1 MQPSYSSITDQ
12 SESYGYSGYA
22 RGWILL
28 LLVSALVVCVLGS
41 LLVPAGL
48 GYIAGQRELQVQSH
62 EAAIQHFNRGL
73 SLLADNYPESAMAE
87 FEIALKYDSGFE
99 PAQQKLAG
107 LQPKIVNGTPQSNAE
122 DQVAMTLF
130 TEARNFVLQRE
141 WSDAITRLEQL
152 RTLKAD
158 YRASDV
164 KSLLYQA
171 YVEGG
176 RDAVRAGQIELA
188 RERFDG
194 ALLVNTGDPEVTK
207 QRDLA
212 VLYLEGKQAMGFN
225 WQTAIQKFTAL
236 DSREPNF
243 YDAKKQL
250 FEAHWQYADIAL
262 KQNSPCLAARE
273 YDSALILQQDASVS
287 QKRTQAMNLCKQAII
302 SPPTATPVITGTVT
316 ITTPTIL
323 PTSTATTPISGVE
336 NYAYKLTTATDKSCN
351 NGAGDISGTI
361 RDAQGKPMVNVLVGY
376 YIEANALTIAR
387 SNVNGQYLF
396 LLGKEPASINVAMMT
411 ADAKTTIP
419 LVAFVSYP
427 GASSS
432 GCHLILDWQ
441 KVQ

>member
-1 MQPSYSSITDQ
+1 MQQSYLSVNDQ
-12 SESYGYSGYA
+12 SESYEYSGHS

-28 LLVSALVVCVLGS
+28 FLVIALVVCVLGS

-48 GYIAGQRELQVQSH
+48 GYIAGQQELQVQSH

-107 LQPKIVNGTPQSNAE
+107 LQPKIVNGTPQSNSE

-130 TEARNFVLQRE
+130 NEARNFVLQRE

-194 ALLVNTGDPEVTK
+194 ALLVSNGDPEVTK

-273 YDSALILQQDASVS
+273 YDSALALQQDASVS
-287 QKRTQAMNLCKQAII
+287 QKRTQAMNLCKQAIT

-316 ITTPTIL
+316 TIAPTTT
-323 PTSTATTPISGVE
+323 TTATNTPMTVTE
-336 NYAYKLTTATDKSCN
+336 NYAYKLATATDKQCN

-361 RDAQGKPMVNVLVGY
+361 RDAQGKPMVNVLIGY

-396 LLGKEPASINVAMMT
+396 LLGKEPALINVAMMT
-411 ADAKTTIP
+411 ADAKSTIP
-419 LVAFVSYP
+419 LAAIVSYP
-427 GASSS
+427 GANSS
-432 GCHLILDWQ
+432 GCHVILDWQ
-441 KVQ
+441 KIQ